1 MSVIIPNYV
10 NAESKCVA
18 SSKFYSV
25 CCIDECEALL
35 GSLERHI
42 GAPEAAPALIAQ
54 LVSGLPSDTVQVP
67 RQLSSTL
74 MDRLSDIASHHGGRV
89 PLHGRLFAQW
99 LHHAYP
105 LECPYPHLSGTTN
118 PLLAEQFVAA
128 TGAEAEK
135 ASTEEIMEHIASDS
149 CAITA
154 EGHVKCADESAEIPW
169 SDTEEL
175 LTWRP
180 KFAVT
185 KEPAVSAR

>member
-10 NAESKCVA
+10 NAESNCVA

-35 GSLERHI
+35 GTLERHI

-67 RQLSSTL
+67 RQLLSTL

-99 LHHAYP
+99 LHHASP
-105 LECPYPHLSGTTN
+105 RECPYPHLSGTTS
-118 PLLAEQFVAA
+118 PVLAEEFA
-128 TGAEAEK
+128 TVHGHDAEVTQE
-135 ASTEEIMEHIASDS
+135 EVDEIMRKA
-149 CAITA
+149 TKLA
-154 EGHVKCADESAEIPW
+154 EVPEKPDELPW
-169 SDTEEL
+169 SHEEEL
-175 LTWRP
+175 
-180 KFAVT
+180 FVNH
-185 KEPAVSAR
+185 